1 MSAEISLPLTLKWL
15 LCVLLLPGAML
26 SAHALPEWQ
35 ETPQQPFE
43 PLYLPLGDKLRTLPS
58 EMLKNP
64 APPVPENCTDAR
76 EPLVWSEGITLT
88 LNQALDRG
96 LCRNPRVQSAWSAIK
111 KGAASLGQTKAALL
125 PRASASIA
133 RNKQRID
140 FLDLPTESGETWSTT
155 SQLNLSYR
163 LYDGGSQ
170 RNQRDANEWAL
181 EAALYGYDQSLLEA
195 LLNIVSSYYEALAN
209 QATAQ
214 STALAVKVAKDL
226 HQIALRRE
234 KGGVGNHNETLQ
246 SQTAWLRAELEFK
259 KAHSEQLK
267 AQALLRYHLG
277 ETSIEKNAFV
287 LVDDGDLD
295 TLSDEELEHWYELAL
310 NVNPLLRQNLA
321 SIQSAASRLRAVER
335 DLWPT
340 LDVGASYNHSATPIP
355 ATGGSSRREEY
366 LLGLTLNIPLLF
378 DGFNWN
384 YRVLEARSQLAQAQS
399 DSQEVQT
406 RILGDVTRTYH
417 ELRSLQGS
425 QETTAQLQAAA
436 EATHQSALNRL
447 SRGAADITEVL
458 NAQKV
463 LSDARR
469 DRIQYL
475 SNWRAARLKLRIQTG
490 ILERL
495 AQQHSSAPPQ

>member
-1 MSAEISLPLTLKWL
+1 MNAENKTQVRCWRLAWAT
-15 LCVLLLPGAML
+15 LLLGAMAV
-26 SAHALPEWQ
+26 AHALPDLQ
-35 ETPQQPFE
+35 ETPIQPFE
-43 PLYLPLGDKLRTLPS
+43 PLRLPLGDKLRTLPS
-58 EMLKNP
+58 QMLRNP
-64 APPVPENCTDAR
+64 APPVPESCVDAR
-76 EPLVWSEGITLT
+76 EPLVWSEGKTLT

-96 LCRNPRVQSAWSAIK
+96 LCRNPRVQSAWAAIK
-111 KGAASLGQTKAALL
+111 KGASSLGQAKAAML
-125 PRASASIA
+125 PKASASIS
-133 RNKQRID
+133 RNRQRVD
-140 FLDLPTESGETWSTT
+140 YLDVASESGETYSTS

-163 LYDGGSQ
+163 LYDGGSV

-214 STALAVKVAKDL
+214 STALAVQVAKNL
-226 HQIALRRE
+226 YQIALRRE
-234 KGGVGNHNETLQ
+234 KGGIGNHNETLQ
-246 SQTAWLRAELEFK
+246 SETAWLRAELEFK
-259 KAHSEQLK
+259 KADSEQLK

-287 LVDDGDLD
+287 LVDDGGLD
-295 TLSDEELEHWYELAL
+295 TLSDEELDHWYELAL

-321 SIQSAASRLRAVER
+321 SIQSAASHLRAVER
-335 DLWPT
+335 ELRPT
-340 LDVGASYNHSATPIP
+340 LDLGASYNHSATPVP
-355 ATGGSSRREEY
+355 GTGGSSRREEY
-366 LLGLTLNIPLLF
+366 LLGFTLNIPMLF

-384 YRVLEARSQLAQAQS
+384 YRVLEARSQLEQAHS
-399 DSQEVQT
+399 ESQEVQT

-417 ELRSLQGS
+417 ELRSLQNS
-425 QETTAQLQAAA
+425 QETTAQLQSAA

-447 SRGAADITEVL
+447 SLGAADIIEVL
-458 NAQKV
+458 NAQKA

-495 AQQHSSAPPQ
+495 AQQHSSVPLQ